1 MVGGGDGWDSGD
13 VIVIWW
19 IGIRSGLYWDRIGCI
34 GCVGMCVCVC
44 VCPIVQL
51 SLDGPP

>member
-1 MVGGGDGWDSGD
+1 VVGGGGGWDSGD

-19 IGIRSGLYWDRIGCI
+19 IGIISGLYWDRIGCIGCI

-44 VCPIVQL
+44 LSNCPIVA
-51 SLDGPP
+51 